1 VGKISEVNN
10 MIDSKDE
17 AIIKEYLED
26 SRQSYREIAR
36 KTGISASTV
45 AARVAKMEEEGIIK
59 KYTIQVDPEKLGYDL
74 TVVMSVDTQAF
85 RFFSE
90 SHNLD
95 KYHVNAVYV
104 MTGEDDLIII
114 AKFRNRQELA
124 QFTQDLVEYPSVKG
138 TKTQLVLITKTEDFN
153 KI

>member
-1 VGKISEVNN
+1 

-17 AIIKEYLED
+17 AILKEYLKD

-36 KTGISASTV
+36 KTGISATTV
-45 AARVAKMEEEGIIK
+45 AARVAKMEKEEIIK
-59 KYTIQVDPEKLGYDL
+59 KYTIQIDPEKIGYDL
-74 TVVMSVDTQAF
+74 TVVMSVNTQAF

-90 SHNLD
+90 
-95 KYHVNAVYV
+95 KYNFNRFHINAVYV

-114 AKFRNRQELA
+114 GKFRTRKELAKFTQE
-124 QFTQDLVEYPSVKG
+124 LVEYPSVNG
-138 TKTQLVLITKTEDFN
+138 TKTQLVLITKEEDFN